1 MSVIDMVF
9 EGGGAKG
16 MVFVGALEELFR
28 DGGHSTGRLLG
39 TSAGAIT
46 AVLLAAGYS
55 AAEMQAALVE
65 KDANGHSV
73 FESFMGAPAPFTS
86 DQVRDSAVRR
96 FLDDLNLPF
105 VPDFAEKRIDD
116 WIATQMAAGGWPRN
130 LFSFV
135 ERGGWY
141 SADAFTT
148 WMERKLNEGTFDGKP
163 RDFGNLTL
171 TQLHART
178 GMELTVV
185 AADTTAMRMLFLNH
199 TTAPQ
204 CPVVWAARMSMS
216 IPLLWQE
223 VIWQKEWGTYEGEQI
238 AGTVVVDGGMLSNF
252 PIALF
257 LSTRPEVGDIVGPPK
272 SKNVLGFL
280 IDDRIDVPN
289 LPPPPEM
296 ISLPKGTGDLRT
308 VRRLTGLVSTM
319 MSAHDNMAV
328 TVFAKH
334 VVRLPARGIGTTQFN
349 MSDGERN
356 ALVEGGRKAMREFL
370 AQQEVLES
378 LDGGLDLAPTPA
390 DVNFA
395 NDAALEILRP

>member
-16 MVFVGALEELFR
+16 MVFVGALEELLR
-28 DGGHSTGRLLG
+28 DSSHSTGRLLG

-46 AVLLAAGYS
+46 AVLLAAGYTI
-55 AAEMQAALVE
+55 AEMQDALAE
-65 KDANGHSV
+65 KDANGRSV
-73 FESFMGAPAPFTS
+73 FENFMGVPAPFTS
-86 DQVRDSAVRR
+86 EQVRDSAVRR
-96 FLDDLNLPF
+96 FLDEMNLPF
-105 VPDFAEKRIDD
+105 VPDFVESRMDD

-141 SADAFTT
+141 SADAFTL
-148 WMERKLNEGTFDGKP
+148 WMERKLNEGSVDGKA
-163 RDFGNLTL
+163 RDFGSLTL
-171 TQLHART
+171 AQLHERT
-178 GMELTVV
+178 GKELTLV
-185 AADTTAMRMLFLNH
+185 AADTTAMRILFLNR

-223 VIWQKEWGTYEGEQI
+223 VVWQKEWGPYKGEQI

-280 IDDRIDVPN
+280 IDDLLEVPN
-289 LPPPPEM
+289 LPSPPEM
-296 ISLPKGTGDLRT
+296 ISLPKNMGELRT
-308 VRRLTGLVSTM
+308 VRRLTSLVSTM

-334 VVRLPARGIGTTQFN
+334 VVRLPSRGIGTTQFD
-349 MSDGERN
+349 MSDGQRE
-356 ALVEGGRKAMREFL
+356 ALVDGGRKAMRDFL

-378 LDGGLDLAPTPA
+378 LVGGPEFSPTPD
-390 DVNFA
+390 DVNLA
-395 NDAALEILRP
+395 NDAALEILRQ